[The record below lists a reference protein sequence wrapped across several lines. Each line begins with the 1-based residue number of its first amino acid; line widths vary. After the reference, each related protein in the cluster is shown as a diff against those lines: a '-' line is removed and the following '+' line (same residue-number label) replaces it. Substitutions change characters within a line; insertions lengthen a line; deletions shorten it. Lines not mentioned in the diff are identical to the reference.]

1 MTSYEKYLMSLDE
14 KKYLIDNNI
23 SLERT
28 RETTLH
34 LREDSRHFHKNET
47 NSSNYYKALGCL
59 PTRSKVS
66 IKQA

>member
-34 LREDSRHFHKNET
+34 LREENEIEKERKW
-47 NSSNYYKALGCL
+47 NRKEK
-59 PTRSKVS
+59 KV
-66 IKQA
+66 KQIHEQITLS